1 MLDIRGVSKRFGSFV
16 AVDGID
22 LIVEG
27 GSLVALLG
35 PSGCG
40 KTTTLRMI
48 SGLEQPTGGDIRF
61 DGVSMLGI
69 SPHKR
74 NIGMVFQR
82 YVLFPH
88 MSVAANI
95 GFGLRM
101 RRRPKAEIARR
112 VAEVIKVVQLA
123 GMEQRFPSQ
132 LSGGQQQRVAIA
144 RTVITDPRLMLMDE
158 PLSNLD
164 AKLREEMRSFITTLQ
179 RRLKVT
185 TLFVTHDQTEAI
197 ELADRVGVMF
207 AGRIMQ
213 FGTPAEVFNQPL
225 TPRIAEFMGATNFI
239 EGQLEDSGR
248 GQRLLKVAD
257 ARLSIGQGA
266 IQQRANKQGA
276 SGQKGS
282 AHALGPALA
291 TIRPEHIDILDRGT
305 DGANILSAKVLQSV
319 YYGGTV
325 GYSVQVGATKLSIRD
340 RSGRLVEPGS
350 EVAIRLPAEHLWLF
364 PEQDSLETERPE
376 TDSGDE

>member
-1 MLDIRGVSKRFGSFV
+1 MLDIKGVSKRFGSFM
-16 AVDGID
+16 AVNGID
-22 LIVEG
+22 LTVES

-48 SGLEQPTGGDIRF
+48 SGLEHPTSGDICF

-69 SPHKR
+69 SPHRR

-101 RRRPKAEIARR
+101 RKRPKAEIARR
-112 VAEVIKVVQLA
+112 VAEVINVVQLE
-123 GMEQRFPSQ
+123 GLENRFPSQ

-197 ELADRVGVMF
+197 ELSDKVGVMF
-207 AGRIMQ
+207 DGRIVQ
-213 FGTPAEVFNQPL
+213 FGSPAEVFNRPL
-225 TPRIAEFMGATNFI
+225 TPRIAEFMGTTNFI
-239 EGQLEDSGR
+239 EGRLEGGDRKQNVLRVGDVRLAIEQEIPGR
-248 GQRLLKVAD
+248 S
-257 ARLSIGQGA
+257 AR
-266 IQQRANKQGA
+266 
-276 SGQKGS
+276 
-282 AHALGPALA
+282 PVLA
-291 TIRPEHIDILDRGT
+291 TIRPEHIDILDR
-305 DGANILSAKVLQSV
+305 SAGGGQNTLPARVLQSV
-319 YYGGTV
+319 YFGGTV
-325 GYSVQVGATKLSIRD
+325 GYRVRMGAIELAIRD
-340 RSGRLVEPGS
+340 RSGRRIEPDTA
-350 EVAIRLPAEHLWLF
+350 VDVRLPAEHLWLF
-364 PEQDSLETERPE
+364 PDHSPLETAGGEQ
-376 TDSGDE
+376 